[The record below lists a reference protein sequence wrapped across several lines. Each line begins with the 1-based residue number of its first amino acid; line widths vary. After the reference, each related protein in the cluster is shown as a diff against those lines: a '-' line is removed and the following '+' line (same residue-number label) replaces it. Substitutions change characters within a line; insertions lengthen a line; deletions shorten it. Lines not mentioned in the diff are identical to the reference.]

1 MKISIIIPAYNVE
14 KYIGDMLRD
23 VLNQTFT
30 DFEAI
35 IINDGS
41 TDGTQNIVDEY
52 CNKDSRFKSIIQE
65 NAGVSSARNA
75 GLDIAQG
82 DYVVFWD
89 PDDAI
94 PKKSLEYLYDCITK
108 ENADMAIGMRVLDN
122 GMETVRA
129 TSLAQLISQKEI
141 SKMDDRH
148 VWVFSACNRL
158 FKRSI
163 IEENNIRFKNIS
175 LGEDSVFWLEYMG
188 YCSKIAGCPK
198 DVYVYKRRLFLDN
211 ADSLTQKKDRYYEGY
226 FEQYIG
232 YLEEMAD
239 KLFLDI
245 DNSAETLYYKEKFFQ
260 ELYKRLMRENLL
272 YNMYCHIWTL
282 TDQEE
287 NILRTQ
293 YKYVRSKIY
302 DIEWQKFLYQ
312 EKQLDLSVG
321 LKTKE
326 EIANNP
332 KVTFVLTRKLQDLD
346 LIVES
351 IYRQENSEFEVLVDE
366 AIYGDIEASIADKI
380 NVHVVSGKDLS
391 EIKNNAVKI
400 AKGKWIMFFE
410 ESIFPITDTIK
421 SFLKKVDENETVVSL
436 NMKRMK
442 NRQLV
447 DLPLVDKAFLYKDKR
462 IKKEVDNTFSNKMI
476 SLDFLRKS
484 KFTFTNDSRKDMIS
498 LYDATSVTRRKSVI
512 MHTLLTNDDFKKQIR
527 HWKAKVKLYFMN

>member
-82 DYVVFWD
+82 DYVVVWD

-163 IEENNIRFKNIS
+163 IEENNIRFK
-175 LGEDSVFWLEYMG
+175 
-188 YCSKIAGCPK
+188 
-198 DVYVYKRRLFLDN
+198 
-211 ADSLTQKKDRYYEGY
+211 
-226 FEQYIG
+226 
-232 YLEEMAD
+232 
-239 KLFLDI
+239 
-245 DNSAETLYYKEKFFQ
+245 
-260 ELYKRLMRENLL
+260 
-272 YNMYCHIWTL
+272 
-282 TDQEE
+282 
-287 NILRTQ
+287 
-293 YKYVRSKIY
+293 
-302 DIEWQKFLYQ
+302 
-312 EKQLDLSVG
+312 
-321 LKTKE
+321 
-326 EIANNP
+326 
-332 KVTFVLTRKLQDLD
+332 
-346 LIVES
+346 S
-351 IYRQENSEFEVLVDE
+351 I
-366 AIYGDIEASIADKI
+366 
-380 NVHVVSGKDLS
+380 
-391 EIKNNAVKI
+391 
-400 AKGKWIMFFE
+400 
-410 ESIFPITDTIK
+410 
-421 SFLKKVDENETVVSL
+421 
-436 NMKRMK
+436 
-442 NRQLV
+442 
-447 DLPLVDKAFLYKDKR
+447 
-462 IKKEVDNTFSNKMI
+462 
-476 SLDFLRKS
+476 
-484 KFTFTNDSRKDMIS
+484 
-498 LYDATSVTRRKSVI
+498 
-512 MHTLLTNDDFKKQIR
+512 
-527 HWKAKVKLYFMN
+527 